1 VASRSLIQDQKQE
14 SIVSREAHF
23 SKEHLHHKEK
33 QYQMMISDQKTI
45 IDDIITMPVSSTI
58 VILSRI
64 ETVEE
69 GRRRM
74 PIMNKGKVMR
84 LGTSARD
91 GKGFS
96 ILFWDQRLICR
107 WNSKSRRGP

>member
-1 VASRSLIQDQKQE
+1 
-14 SIVSREAHF
+14 
-23 SKEHLHHKEK
+23 
-33 QYQMMISDQKTI
+33 MMISDQKTI

-84 LGTSARD
+84 LGTSAGMERD
-91 GKGFS
+91 FSSCFGTKGLFADG
-96 ILFWDQRLICR
+96 ILSHDGEH
-107 WNSKSRRGP
+107 S